1 MRLRAFLSIFSLLT
15 LFFLFSCKGEKNINP
30 TDNTANTDSV
40 NIPQFCADSAML
52 SIETQCAFGPRT
64 LGSKAHEDC
73 AAYIIEAFEAQ
84 NLDVTRQE
92 ADFTLYN
99 GERFRGCNIIAAY
112 KPELTER
119 ILICAHWDSRPWA
132 DNDPDPAN
140 HHTPV
145 LAANDGAS
153 GIAVMLEIARL
164 LKAQNPEVGVDFIC
178 FDAEDAGVPEWETN
192 FNGNE
197 QLTWCLGSQH
207 WANNPHRTDF
217 RFGILLDMVGAK
229 DAKFYKELF
238 SQRYASGVIAH
249 VWNAAREAGY
259 SSVFVDEDGGGI
271 TDDHLPLNSIAQIPT
286 IDIIPYFPH
295 MEHSFGATWH
305 TVSDTPANID
315 PNTLKA
321 VGQTLLHVIYHF

>member
-1 MRLRAFLSIFSLLT
+1 MT
-15 LFFLFSCKGEKNINP
+15 PKFFLAFALSFLLIFLVSCKSDKASNVAAA
-30 TDNTANTDSV
+30 DNNADSLI
-40 NIPQFCADSAML
+40 IPQFCADSAML
-52 SIETQCAFGPRT
+52 SIETQCAFGPRI
-64 LGSKAHEDC
+64 LGSKAHDDC
-73 AAYIIEAFEAQ
+73 ADYIEQAFKAQ

-112 KPELTER
+112 KPEFTER

-164 LKAQNPEVGVDFIC
+164 LKTQNPEVGVDFIC

-192 FNGNE
+192 FSGNE

-271 TDDHLPLNSIAQIPT
+271 TDDHLPLNSIAQVPT
-286 IDIIPYFPH
+286 IDIIPYYPN
-295 MEHSFGATWH
+295 MEHSFGPTWH

-315 PNTLKA
+315 LGTLKA
-321 VGQTLLHVIYHF
+321 VGQTLLQVIYTF